1 MVDEKSQT
9 KPLVSEKKKI
19 SFDDSNIAAAVNITS
34 FYNNLKHIYV

>member
-1 MVDEKSQT
+1 MVDEKPNKTTSFR
-9 KPLVSEKKKI
+9 KKKEI